1 MDSILVNPKNEK
13 ELNFLIELLGKLG
26 TKYKMLTSEE
36 KEDLGL
42 SHLMV
47 KVDRKKEVPKE
58 EVLKKLLENEN

>member
-13 ELNFLIELLGKLG
+13 ELKFIAELLGKMG
-26 TKYKMLTSEE
+26 TTYKVLTSEE

-47 KVDRKKEVPKE
+47 NVNAKKEVPKKD
-58 EVLKKLLENEN
+58 VLKKLQQ